1 MDKRPIGIFDSG
13 VGGLTVLREIIK
25 KAPAENLFY
34 FGDTARFPYGTKK
47 LEDVKR
53 FVFKIA
59 EFLCNRDIKLLV
71 AACNTASAAALEDL
85 RKDFDIPVIGV
96 IEPGAKAAVENTQN
110 KRIGVIATEGT
121 VKSAA
126 YDKAIHKIDKTASIF
141 SSPATLLI
149 DYIEKG
155 VLEGYQLDAAISEC
169 ISPLTGQDIDVLILG
184 CTHFPLIEQQIK
196 ARCND
201 GFKIISSAEETAK
214 EVVRI
219 LCLQNIENASG
230 IAASRMFFETGSE
243 SRLLEI
249 GKRFLGDDIKEIIS
263 ADLDIQPS

>member
-13 VGGLTVLREIIK
+13 VGGLTVFREIIK

-34 FGDTARFPYGTKK
+34 FGDTARFPYGTKN
-47 LEDVKR
+47 LADVKR

-59 EFLCNRDIKLLV
+59 EFLYSRDIKLLV
-71 AACNTASAAALEDL
+71 AACNTASAAALDDL
-85 RKDFDIPVIGV
+85 RNSFNIPVIGV
-96 IEPGAKAAVENTQN
+96 IEPGAKAAVAGTKN

-126 YDKAIHKIDKTASIF
+126 YDKAIHKIDKEVSVF

-155 VLEGYQLDAAISEC
+155 VLDGRQLDVAINEC
-169 ISPLTGQDIDVLILG
+169 ISPLVGQDIDVLILG

-196 ARCND
+196 ACCND
-201 GFKIISSAEETAK
+201 GF
-214 EVVRI
+214 
-219 LCLQNIENASG
+219 
-230 IAASRMFFETGSE
+230 F
-243 SRLLEI
+243 
-249 GKRFLGDDIKEIIS
+249 
-263 ADLDIQPS
+263 